1 MALQRPEAV
10 APVSL
15 ADGPDGPGLAG
26 RLRSG
31 ALPIREY
38 IETCL
43 ARIDAYEPVIKALL
57 PEPGRRERLLSEAS
71 ALEAR
76 WPDPA
81 KRPAL
86 YGLLFGAKDIFAA
99 DGFETR
105 AGSRLPCEL
114 FRMPEGPVVHALK
127 NAGALLLGKTVTTE
141 FAYFAPG
148 PTGNPWN
155 PAHTPGGS
163 SSGSA
168 AAVAAG
174 FCALATGTQTIGSI
188 SRPAAFCGVAGWK
201 PSYERTSRDGVVP
214 FSPSVDHVGLFA
226 ADAASLALGAAGVVA
241 DWHHDGYASA
251 LKTYAATLPV
261 LAVPEGPYLDQTEPM
276 ALSAFRARIDILRRA
291 GFSVLSVPAF
301 EDIDE
306 INDRHRRICAA
317 DLERV
322 HRDWFTL
329 YEDFYSSQ
337 TTELIRKGAAIADD
351 ELERDKTGRFEMRT
365 RLERLLDEAGADL
378 WISPAAPGPA
388 PAGLAATGSP
398 IMNLPWTFA
407 GLPTLALPA
416 GLSSSSSKVLPA
428 SEGKEG
434 AQGLPLGLQLAAR
447 FGKDEELLAMGCA
460 VEKALP
466 RIAWSCVDR

>member
-1 MALQRPEAV
+1 MALQRPDAV
-10 APVSL
+10 APHGL
-15 ADGPDGPGLAG
+15 ADNPDGPGLAR

-31 ALPIREY
+31 ALPVKDY
-38 IETCL
+38 IESCL
-43 ARIDAYEPVIKALL
+43 ARIDAYEPAIKALL
-57 PEPGRRERLLSEAS
+57 PEPGRRERLLAEAA

-76 WPDPA
+76 WPEPA

-86 YGLLFGAKDIFAA
+86 YGLLFGVKDIFAA

-127 NAGALLLGKTVTTE
+127 TAGALLVGKTVTTE

-155 PAHTPGGS
+155 PDHTPGGS

-188 SRPAAFCGVAGWK
+188 SRPAAFCGVAGYK

-226 ADAASLALGAAGVVA
+226 ADPASLALGAAAVVP
-241 DWHHDGYASA
+241 DWHQSAFESA
-251 LKTYAATLPV
+251 LRTYAANLPV
-261 LAVPEGPYLDQTEPM
+261 LAVPEGSYLDQTEPL
-276 ALSAFRARIDILRRA
+276 ALAAFRAQTDILRRA
-291 GFSVLSVPAF
+291 GFSVLSVPVF

-306 INDRHRRICAA
+306 INARHRRICAA
-317 DLERV
+317 DMERV
-322 HRDWFTL
+322 HRNWFAIHESL
-329 YEDFYSSQ
+329 YSSQ
-337 TTELIRKGAAIADD
+337 TAELIHKGAAIADD
-351 ELERDKTGRFEMRT
+351 ELERDKAGRFEMRS
-365 RLERLLDEAGADL
+365 RLERQLDEAGADL

-388 PAGLAATGSP
+388 PAGLSATGSP

-407 GLPTLALPA
+407 GLPTLVLPA
-416 GLSSSSSKVLPA
+416 GLSSSSSKVSLA
-428 SEGKEG
+428 SEGSEA

-447 FGKDEELLAMGCA
+447 FGKDEELLAMGCVVGNA
-460 VEKALP
+460 FLQAF
-466 RIAWSCVDR
+466 